1 MIEKL
6 LASCLKPVLEA
17 EVQLQKR
24 KVITFTLL
32 AGLAGMLALLA
43 AAYLADSL
51 RKPPTNLL
59 SSSPKRTVS

>member
-17 EVQLQKR
+17 EVQLRKR

-32 AGLAGMLALLA
+32 TGLAGILALLA
-43 AAYLADSL
+43 AAYLSL
-51 RKPPTNLL
+51 IHI
-59 SSSPKRTVS
+59 